1 MKLRKLIMG
10 VAMAAG
16 MGLTSQA
23 FAVEFTQDEM
33 LWLGMKIYERA
44 AGRGCGT
51 CHDVRPF
58 PDLTESIKKLSKEE
72 FLKVVKEGRPGTI
85 MTPMAPQIMK
95 IGLVEKACMTEDQA
109 LDALYAYLK
118 ALSEGKI
125 KGKVKKPKT
134 LKDKMKACKAGG

>member
-1 MKLRKLIMG
+1 MKLRHLIFG
-10 VAMAAG
+10 VAMAAAAG
-16 MGLTSQA
+16 MAS
-23 FAVEFTQDEM
+23 AVEFTEEEK
-33 LWLGMKIYERA
+33 LWWGMKIYERA

-95 IGLVEKACMTEDQA
+95 IGLVEKACMTEEQA

-118 ALSEGKI
+118 GLSDGTV
-125 KGKVKKPKT
+125 KGKVKKPAS
-134 LKDKMKACKAGG
+134 LKEKLKAKCE

>member
-1 MKLRKLIMG
+1 MKLRHFVIG
-10 VAMAAG
+10 TAMAATL
-16 MGLTSQA
+16 GLASQVS
-23 FAVEFTQDEM
+23 AVEFTEDEK

-58 PDLTESIKKLSKEE
+58 PDLTESIKKLSKED

-95 IGLVEKACMTEDQA
+95 IGLVEKACMTEEQA
-109 LDALYAYLK
+109 LDALYSYLK
-118 ALSEGKI
+118 GLSDGSV
-125 KGKVKKPKT
+125 KGKVKKPAS
-134 LKDKMKACKAGG
+134 LKEKLKAGCK

>member
-1 MKLRKLIMG
+1 MKLQKLMIG
-10 VAMAAG
+10 VALTLAMGMASA
-16 MGLTSQA
+16 S
-23 FAVEFTQDEM
+23 EFSEEEN

-58 PDLTESIKKLSKEE
+58 PDLTESVKKLKKEE
-72 FLKVVKEGRPGTI
+72 FIQVVREGRPGTI

-109 LDALYAYLK
+109 LEALYAYLK

-125 KGKVKKPKT
+125 KGKVNKPKS
-134 LKDKMKACKAGG
+134 LGEKMKACKAAS

>member
-1 MKLRKLIMG
+1 MKLRHLVLG
-10 VAMAAG
+10 VALTAAAG
-16 MGLTSQA
+16 IAS
-23 FAVEFTQDEM
+23 AVEFTEEEK

-72 FLKVVKEGRPGTI
+72 FLKVVKEGRAGTI

-95 IGLVEKACMTEDQA
+95 IGLVEKACMTEEQA
-109 LDALYAYLK
+109 LDALYTYLK
-118 ALSEGKI
+118 GLSDGTV
-125 KGKVKKPKT
+125 KGKVKKPKS
-134 LKDKMKACKAGG
+134 LKEKLKGKCE

>member
-1 MKLRKLIMG
+1 MKLRHLVLG
-10 VAMAAG
+10 VALAASAG
-16 MGLTSQA
+16 MAS
-23 FAVEFTQDEM
+23 AVEFTEEEK

-72 FLKVVKEGRPGTI
+72 FLKVVKEGRAGTI

-95 IGLVEKACMTEDQA
+95 IGLVEKACMTEEQA

-118 ALSEGKI
+118 GLSDGTV

-134 LKDKMKACKAGG
+134 LKEKLKAKCE